1 MVIATTRKGRL
12 GFLQEYRRL
21 NVALTRCQDAL
32 FIIADIGAI
41 LDQTPVAKALAEGEL
56 LDPESQGQNV
66 KELSKG
72 QGVLRKIAE
81 YYIEAKCTHVVDIK
95 KLSQRYVSFKE
106 AEDFVRQTQK
116 ICHNCQQPGHISSN
130 CKNPAVPKPIK
141 CRLCG
146 EDGHKVTECPE
157 RTCHNC
163 GQKGHFRPECQA
175 PRTRKANPG
184 KISEVWQLKATSD
197 KSSEVGPWDETPD
210 KSSEESAW

>member
-41 LDQTPVAKALAEGEL
+41 LDQTPVATALAEGEL

-81 YYIEAKCTHVVDIK
+81 YYVAAKCTHVVDIK
-95 KLSQRYVSFKE
+95 NLSQRYVSFKE
-106 AEDFVRQTQK
+106 AEDFARQAQQ
-116 ICHNCQQPGHISSN
+116 ICHKCQQPGHISSN
-130 CKNPAVPKPIK
+130 CKNPKVPKPIK

-146 EDGHKVTECPE
+146 EDGHKVIECPE
-157 RTCHNC
+157 RTCQNC
-163 GQKGHFRPECQA
+163 GQKGHFKPDCPIPIPCTVHVNFNPQM
-175 PRTRKANPG
+175 RTER
-184 KISEVWQLKATSD
+184 EH
-197 KSSEVGPWDETPD
+197 
-210 KSSEESAW
+210 